1 VSVTAAQRARDAG
14 ARARAL
20 AATWAVRD
28 GGLGAEAGGEGTAA
42 EASAGPAGWTSAPA
56 PPPID
61 EARCRAV
68 LAELAEA
75 GLLKHVAPASFGGAA
90 ETVEVSSLA
99 AIREELAYGSGLHD
113 LLFVMQG
120 LGSFPIT
127 YAGDEAQRRLWLPR
141 VVSGEAIA
149 AFAVTEPGAGSD
161 VGAIAT
167 RARREGDG
175 YVLDGTKI
183 FISNAP
189 FADMFTVI
197 AQTDPSTTSGRGPS
211 TGSGRGPSTGSGR
224 GRKGLAAFVVARGTP
239 GLTVRADIELI
250 APHPIGTVLFEGCR
264 VPASSRLGAEGDG
277 FKIAMANLDR
287 FRATVGAA
295 AVGFARRAL
304 DEALRFARKRVQF
317 GRPIG
322 DYEGIQFKLAE
333 MATKL
338 DAARLLV
345 QRAACSAD
353 RGAGAAPAGYPISPL
368 GEDASRE
375 ASMAK
380 LFATEAAQEIV
391 DEAVQIHGGR
401 GLVRGAVVEHLY
413 REVRALRIYEGTSEI
428 QRTVIARSLLA

>member
-1 VSVTAAQRARDAG
+1 MSSLPGPAERAEEAG

-20 AATWAVRD
+20 VAARVADAGPKR
-28 GGLGAEAGGEGTAA
+28 AGGG
-42 EASAGPAGWTSAPA
+42 AGGALPGWTSP
-56 PPPID
+56 PPEPPID
-61 EARCRAV
+61 ERRCRGA
-68 LAELAEA
+68 LAELASA
-75 GLLKHVAPASFGGAA
+75 DLLKHVAPAAWGGAA
-90 ETVEVSSLA
+90 ESVEVSSLA

-127 YAGDEAQRRLWLPR
+127 YAGDEAQRRRWLPKI
-141 VVSGEAIA
+141 VSGEAIA
-149 AFAVTEPGAGSD
+149 AFAVTEPDAGSD

-167 RARREGDG
+167 RAHRDG
-175 YVLDGTKI
+175 ADYVLDGTKI

-189 FADMFTVI
+189 FADVFTVI
-197 AQTDPSTTSGRGPS
+197 AQADPGK
-211 TGSGRGPSTGSGR
+211 
-224 GRKGLAAFVVARGTP
+224 GRKGLTAFAIPRGAS
-239 GLTVRADIELI
+239 GLSVRADIDLI
-250 APHPIGTVLFEGCR
+250 APHPIGTVVFEGCR
-264 VPASSRLGAEGDG
+264 VPASCRLGAEGDG
-277 FKIAMANLDR
+277 FRIAMANLDR

-304 DEALRFARKRVQF
+304 DEALLFAQARVQF
-317 GRPIG
+317 GRPIAEF
-322 DYEGIQFKLAE
+322 EGIQFKLAE

-345 QRAACSAD
+345 ERAAATAD
-353 RGAGAAPAGYPISPL
+353 RAAPPDGGPGASGAGVRHDGAAPSRYPLSPL

-401 GLVRGAVVEHLY
+401 GLVRGAVVEQLY
-413 REVRALRIYEGTSEI
+413 REVRALRVYEGTSEI

>member
-1 VSVTAAQRARDAG
+1 MPLTPADRAKEAG
-14 ARARAL
+14 DRARAL
-20 AATWAVRD
+20 ASTWV
-28 GGLGAEAGGEGTAA
+28 AA
-42 EASAGPAGWTSAPA
+42 DDAGPAAGGVGATAEALSGSAAWTSPVRSER
-56 PPPID
+56 ID
-61 EARCRAV
+61 EGRCREA
-68 LAELAEA
+68 LAELAAA
-75 GLLKHVAPASFGGAA
+75 GLLKHVVPASWGGAA
-90 ETVEVSSLA
+90 DGVEVSSLT

-127 YAGDEAQRRLWLPR
+127 SAGDEAQKRRWLPGIA
-141 VVSGEAIA
+141 SGTTIA
-149 AFAVTEPGAGSD
+149 AFAVTEPDAGSD

-167 RARREGDG
+167 RARRDGDG

-189 FADMFTVI
+189 YADLFTVI
-197 AQTDPSTTSGRGPS
+197 AQADPAK
-211 TGSGRGPSTGSGR
+211 
-224 GRKGLAAFVVARGTP
+224 GRKGLTAFAIARGTP
-239 GLTVRADIELI
+239 GLSTRADIELI

-264 VPASSRLGAEGDG
+264 VPESCRVGEEGDG
-277 FKIAMANLDR
+277 FRIAMANLDR

-304 DEALRFARKRVQF
+304 DEAVAYAQRRIQF
-317 GRPIG
+317 GRPIAEF
-322 DYEGIQFKLAE
+322 EGIQFKLAE

-345 QRAACSAD
+345 ERAAASAD
-353 RGAGAAPAGYPISPL
+353 RASGAGGSGVVTDFPISPL

-380 LFATEAAQEIV
+380 LFATEAAQEIA

-428 QRTVIARSLLA
+428 QRTVIARSLIG

>member
-1 VSVTAAQRARDAG
+1 MPGRGVTAPESGLSRAA
-14 ARARAL
+14 
-20 AATWAVRD
+20 
-28 GGLGAEAGGEGTAA
+28 
-42 EASAGPAGWTSAPA
+42 PAGWTSAPA
-56 PPPID
+56 DPPID
-61 EARCRAV
+61 EPRCRAV
-68 LAELAEA
+68 LAELAGA
-75 GLLKHVAPASFGGAA
+75 GLLKHVAPAAYGGAA
-90 ETVEVSSLA
+90 ESVEVSSLA

-120 LGSFPIT
+120 LGSVPIT
-127 YAGDEAQRRLWLPR
+127 CAGDEVQKGRWLPG

-167 RARREGDG
+167 RARADGGD
-175 YVLDGTKI
+175 YILDGTKI

-189 FADMFTVI
+189 FADVFTVI
-197 AQTDPSTTSGRGPS
+197 AQVDPGK
-211 TGSGRGPSTGSGR
+211 
-224 GRKGLAAFVVARGTP
+224 GRKGLTAFVVPRGAA

-250 APHPIGTVLFEGCR
+250 APHPIGTVVFDGCR
-264 VPASSRLGAEGDG
+264 VPSSYRLGGEGDG
-277 FKIAMANLDR
+277 FRIAMANLDR

-295 AVGFARRAL
+295 AVGFSRRAL
-304 DEALRFARKRVQF
+304 DEALQFAQDRVQF
-317 GRPIG
+317 GRPIAEL
-322 DYEGIQFKLAE
+322 EGIQFKLAE

-345 QRAACSAD
+345 ERAAASAD
-353 RGAGAAPAGYPISPL
+353 RGITGDGPGSPGTGGAGMSGYPISPL

-380 LFATEAAQEIV
+380 LFATEVCQEIV

-401 GLVRGAVVEHLY
+401 GLVRGAVVERLY